1 MSSFVICEH
10 RALSPELCDE
20 LINMWDRA
28 PETEVFNPD
37 ESRADLVQPVNDAHA
52 DRLKYK
58 DHLGRSVYVIGRT
71 NPDFE
76 IIEKYCTHAVP
87 EHEDFKEISYVSI
100 FQYPEGTHMPF
111 HRDNADDMDT
121 GTVVFNLTDNYKGG
135 NFHVDGHVFIPFLGN
150 MIAFNDSI
158 NRWHGV
164 DPVFGGERFSLCI
177 WYTDPDRFEDVEE
190 DPRDEWNGD
199 EQPKSEKKFNYAILP
214 E

>member
-1 MSSFVICEH
+1 MSFVICEH
-10 RALSPELCDE
+10 GALSPELCDE

-28 PETEVFNPD
+28 TETEVFHPD
-37 ESRADLVQPVNDAHA
+37 ETLPALVQPVNDAHA
-52 DRLKYK
+52 DRLKYT

-71 NPDFE
+71 NPDWE

-87 EHEDFKEISYVSI
+87 QHEDFKEISYVSI

-121 GTVVFNLTDNYKGG
+121 GTVIFNLTDNYKGG
-135 NFHVDGHVFIPFLGN
+135 NFHVDGHTFIPFLGN
-150 MIAFNDSI
+150 MVAFNDSI

-177 WYTDPDRFEDVEE
+177 WYTDPDRFNEEE
-190 DPRDEWNGD
+190 DHRDDFEPQQ
-199 EQPKSEKKFNYAILP
+199 ESSSEKKHSYAILP

>member
-52 DRLKYK
+52 DRLKYQ
-58 DHLGRSVYVIGRT
+58 DHLGRSVYVIGRS

-135 NFHVDGHVFIPFLGN
+135 NFHVDGHTFIPFLGN

-177 WYTDPDRFEDVEE
+177 WYTDPDRFEDIEE